1 MELSD
6 LENVV
11 SLSFEE
17 ALEIALAQAAD
28 GVLDESIY
36 NALIEKLPP
45 DIQGDFTLALTTRGI
60 VAIPSQVAPGE
71 TKAVAAARSQILDE
85 VESVG
90 YVSNAAYRGLV
101 AGMSVRNAVAL
112 NCWLLENE
120 IPMEASEYEKQLK
133 KKLKTKPNLKKP
145 PTKWGPRF

>member
-28 GVLDESIY
+28 GILDEKIY

-45 DIQGDFTLALTTRGI
+45 EIQGDFTLALTTRGI

-71 TKAVAAARSQILDE
+71 TKEVAAARNQILNE
-85 VESVG
+85 IESVG
-90 YVSNAAYRGLV
+90 YISDSVYRRLV
-101 AGMSVRNAVAL
+101 AGMSVRSAVAL
-112 NCWLLENE
+112 NCWLLENG
-120 IPMEASEYEKQLK
+120 IPTQGSYEQDLK
-133 KKLKTKPNLKKP
+133 KKLKKKPNLKKP